1 MLNRKNIKTSIVI
14 KLVSAIAI
22 SWLIAQVTY
31 GQSENYLA
39 TKTAEGN
46 SDLNGI
52 WQALGSAHFDIE
64 GHAARPSPIV
74 TTGALGAVPAGLSV
88 VIGGEIPYKNW
99 ARKQQQENLKH
110 AIDLDPAVKC
120 YMPGIPR
127 ATYMPFPFQIVQT
140 SDHIL
145 IAYEFASASR
155 IIYMDRPDFEA
166 PVDAWMGH
174 STGRWEG
181 DTLIVSVTSQVA
193 DTWFDRSGNFH
204 TNAMLVEER
213 YTPISPNHLIYEA
226 TIEDPDVY
234 TKPWTLRLPLY
245 RRLEQNM
252 QLLEFKCVEFVEE
265 LLYGHLRKDS
275 E

>member
-1 MLNRKNIKTSIVI
+1 MLNRKNTKTSTVI

-22 SWLIAQVTY
+22 SWLIVQVTY
-31 GQSENYLA
+31 GQSEDYLA
-39 TKTAEGN
+39 SKTATGN
-46 SDLNGI
+46 PDLNGI

-88 VIGGEIPYKNW
+88 VIGGKIPYKDW
-99 ARKQQQENLKH
+99 AREQQQENLNH
-110 AIDLDPAVKC
+110 SVNLDPAVKC

-140 SDHIL
+140 AAHIL
-145 IAYEFASASR
+145 IAYEFAGASR
-155 IIYMDRPDFEA
+155 IIYMDQPEFEA

-181 DTLIVSVTSQVA
+181 ETLIVSVTSQVA
-193 DTWFDRSGNFH
+193 DTWLDRSGNFH

-226 TIEDPDVY
+226 TIEDPNIY
-234 TKPWTLRLPLY
+234 TRPWTIRLPLY
-245 RRLEQNM
+245 RRLENNM

-265 LLYGHLRKDS
+265 LLYGHLRKNS